1 MDYSP
6 DTLRTQAEPGMN
18 LPFSLEAEQSVL
30 GAILLEPSCLN
41 VVMDLLPREEYFY
54 AVNNR
59 MIYAAMMEMFAL
71 GQPVDFVT
79 VLERLKEEK
88 DFDEATG
95 KVYLTQLA
103 QLVPAISH
111 VESYARIV
119 RDKYELRTL
128 MQAARGI
135 LSDASAGEQETS
147 LLLDSA
153 EKRIYDIR
161 RGKSDEGLQPVRE
174 ILLETFDRLDKL
186 NSADRDK
193 YKGLPT
199 GIKELDNTI
208 TGLNRSDLI
217 VLAAR
222 PGVGKTSLGLNI
234 ARHVA
239 VTAKEFEA
247 LKARHRAEGRI
258 VDELAGGIY
267 FIQDPDGHLLEI
279 LPPK

>member
-1 MDYSP
+1 MDF
-6 DTLRTQAEPGMN
+6 DTQAQPGMSM
-18 LPFSLEAEQSVL
+18 PFSLEAEQSVL
-30 GAILLEPSCLN
+30 GAVLLEPSCLST
-41 VVMDLLPREEYFY
+41 VVDILPRAEYFY

-208 TGLNRSDLI
+208 TGEHRPPRGRHRQ
-217 VLAAR
+217 AAGGLLLPGNGPGAAGLPPACQR
-222 PGVGKTSLGLNI
+222 GLGGGHQAALRRLDRGGVGPAHRGGGHPPPGGL
-234 ARHVA
+234 V
-239 VTAKEFEA
+239 
-247 LKARHRAEGRI
+247 L
-258 VDELAGGIY
+258 
-267 FIQDPDGHLLEI
+267 
-279 LPPK
+279 

>member
-1 MDYSP
+1 MVD
-6 DTLRTQAEPGMN
+6 
-18 LPFSLEAEQSVL
+18 
-30 GAILLEPSCLN
+30 I
-41 VVMDLLPREEYFY
+41 LPRAEYFY

-135 LSDASAGEQETS
+135 LERRQ
-147 LLLDSA
+147 
-153 EKRIYDIR
+153 R
-161 RGKSDEGLQPVRE
+161 RGAGD
-174 ILLETFDRLDKL
+174 
-186 NSADRDK
+186 
-193 YKGLPT
+193 LPAAGFRGT
-199 GIKELDNTI
+199 AHLRHPPGQKRRGPAACAGNPA
-208 TGLNRSDLI
+208 GDL
-217 VLAAR
+217 
-222 PGVGKTSLGLNI
+222 
-234 ARHVA
+234 
-239 VTAKEFEA
+239 
-247 LKARHRAEGRI
+247 
-258 VDELAGGIY
+258 
-267 FIQDPDGHLLEI
+267 
-279 LPPK
+279 